1 MSELVCKTLE
11 LLAETKGS
19 FVSAVKN
26 IFNTRTMA
34 TLKIRDLSVGDWVRV
49 EWPDG
54 ERWHGRLTLLSVT
67 GGVEVCCANDKHIR
81 CSSDFITSIPIT
93 AEMLEKNG
101 FERLLERDLF
111 YHSESGF
118 EVAFEDGEWMHTIN
132 LHEYTIHTISGVH
145 HIQHLLRLYGCEK
158 EINL

>member
-1 MSELVCKTLE
+1 
-11 LLAETKGS
+11 
-19 FVSAVKN
+19 
-26 IFNTRTMA
+26 MA
-34 TLKIRDLSVGDWVRV
+34 TLNVSDLSVGDWVGVRCGTKINAFKV
-49 EWPDG
+49 E
-54 ERWHGRLTLLSVT
+54 EIRFNNFIHKYVVLLNNKAYGLPT
-67 GGVEVCCANDKHIR
+67 TELHP
-81 CSSDFITSIPIT
+81 IPIT
-93 AEMLEKNG
+93 AEILEKNG

-111 YHSESGF
+111 YHSESGL

>member
-1 MSELVCKTLE
+1 
-11 LLAETKGS
+11 
-19 FVSAVKN
+19 
-26 IFNTRTMA
+26 MA
-34 TLKIRDLSVGDWVRV
+34 TLKISELAVGDWVQDMGGNYRKV
-49 EWPDG
+49 EGIWQGRNFSYQVDCNRDG
-54 ERWHGRLTLLSVT
+54 AIGT
-67 GGVEVCCANDKHIR
+67 
-81 CSSDFITSIPIT
+81 ITPCNLHPIPIT
-93 AEMLEKNG
+93 AEILEKNG

-111 YHSESGF
+111 YHSEAGL